1 MKYLFFVTKPY
12 SFPILKPIQNAINK
26 LNAGSVYWYTASS
39 ARDHQPPGPQLFT
52 SVEVIEYD
60 PDTILVPGNIVPHF
74 WPGLKVQIFHGID
87 DEPKGFYR
95 ITGFFDLY
103 CTPGPDITT
112 RFKQLAR
119 RKGHFLVEETGWPK
133 LDPVDPMVNISD
145 TDKRK
150 LKKKYGLD
158 PNQPVILYAPT
169 FPPKYT
175 SAPDLFQTIRGL
187 KNRFQWLI
195 KFHPLMNRDVQQQY
209 QKLRNTNFIICDDL
223 NIINYMAVA
232 DLLITDT
239 SSVAYEFLAFDRP
252 IITYRAIARQDKG
265 INIIAAEELIGAID
279 RAIAE
284 PQEFSEN
291 RAKYRNKIHPYADGK
306 SSQRVIS
313 SIEKIIE
320 SDSYKQLRPKPR
332 NWIRKRQIR
341 RLIEDQCNSEKR

>member
-1 MKYLFFVTKPY
+1 MKYLFFVTKSY
-12 SFPILKPIQNAINK
+12 SFPILEPVQDAVNK
-26 LNAGSVYWYTASS
+26 LGRGSVAWFTAST
-39 ARDHQPPGPQLFT
+39 AKNHPPPGLRLT
-52 SVEVIEYD
+52 SSEEVLNYN
-60 PDTILVPGNIVPHF
+60 PDAILVPGNIVPHF

-112 RFKQLAR
+112 KFKQLAR

-133 LDPVDPMVNISD
+133 LDPVGPMVNISD

-158 PNQPVILYAPT
+158 PDQPVILYAPT

-175 SAPDLFQTIRGL
+175 SAPDLFQTIKGL

-209 QKLRNTNFIICDDL
+209 QKLRNTNFIICEDL
-223 NIINYMAVA
+223 NIINYMSVA

-265 INIIAAEELIGAID
+265 INIIAAEELIGAIE

-306 SSQRVIS
+306 SSNRIINY
-313 SIEKIIE
+313 IENIIE
-320 SDSYKQLRPKPR
+320 SDSYKQLKPKPR

-341 RLIEDQCNSEKR
+341 KLIEAKRN